1 MQILKVLII
10 SATITLGATG
20 LVVAQTDNDDGARAP
35 VMPMRLAS
43 GNFGPMRGGA
53 GMTDQ
58 GMVEMMMGPGMMAM
72 PSAEEASGAMRARM
86 MEFDVDG
93 DGNLSLGEFETLH
106 SAMTREMTVDR
117 FQHFDADGD
126 GAVSPSEMFAPVRR
140 MHMRSGI
147 GRAPMVDAD
156 N

>member
-58 GMVEMMMGPGMMAM
+58 GMVEMMMGPGMMAR

-106 SAMTREMTVDR
+106 RAMTREMTVDR
-117 FQHFDADGD
+117 FQYLDADGD
-126 GAVSPSEMFAPVRR
+126 GTVSPSEIVARVRR
-140 MHMRSGI
+140 MHMRSGM
-147 GRAPMVDAD
+147 GRAPIVDTD